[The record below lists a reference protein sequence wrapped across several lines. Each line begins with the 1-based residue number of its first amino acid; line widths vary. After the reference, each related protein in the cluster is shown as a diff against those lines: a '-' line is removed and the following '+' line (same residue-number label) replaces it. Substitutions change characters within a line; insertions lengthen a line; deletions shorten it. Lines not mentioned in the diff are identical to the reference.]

1 MQAEVERANIETRE
15 RLTIAIDVKGD
26 GYETIGSSMETTPP
40 PATPVESTN
49 FSKAETG
56 LAVSADAEELVKA
69 LLKSQRERETLGE
82 ANGNNNTI
90 GEEQIVESDAD
101 DTLGGGESHVESI
114 NCGYQAK
121 LRDKLAQIRS
131 QVHEETLKLE
141 KLRRETMELRTT
153 REVTSSDEAVVKD
166 KLTRTRTQLTLLE
179 NEQAQLAEDLEYQ
192 HKSSAVVRKAC
203 QDEEEIAKSLG
214 KLAD

>member
-1 MQAEVERANIETRE
+1 M
-15 RLTIAIDVKGD
+15 
-26 GYETIGSSMETTPP
+26 
-40 PATPVESTN
+40 ESTN

-114 NCGYQAK
+114 TCGTRQSYFRQV
-121 LRDKLAQIRS
+121 RQIRS

-141 KLRRETMELRTT
+141 NLLGNDGTQ
-153 REVTSSDEAVVKD
+153 DD
-166 KLTRTRTQLTLLE
+166 KRS
-179 NEQAQLAEDLEYQ
+179 Y
-192 HKSSAVVRKAC
+192 V
-203 QDEEEIAKSLG
+203 
-214 KLAD
+214 